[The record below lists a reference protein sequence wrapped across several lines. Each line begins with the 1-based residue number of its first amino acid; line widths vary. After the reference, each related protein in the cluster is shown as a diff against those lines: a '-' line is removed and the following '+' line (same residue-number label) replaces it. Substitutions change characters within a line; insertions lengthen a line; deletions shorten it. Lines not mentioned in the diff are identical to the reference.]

1 MKFIL
6 SIIAILSISCPGLH
20 AGGGSFPIQI
30 VSLTPKEDGE
40 YRLEF
45 MQLEAPYSQKLAHG
59 PKRIVVHLQYAKT
72 LFPPD
77 YPHVSQEKYQAA
89 IAMLKAQATKKEKSR
104 LGVMAQGYL
113 PIKGKDNEYQSNA
126 LSIFEQSDG
135 KQVVFSFPR
144 KL

>member
-20 AGGGSFPIQI
+20 AGGDSFPIQI
-30 VSLTPKEDGE
+30 VSLTPKENGE

-59 PKRIVVHLQYAKT
+59 PKRIVVHLRYAKT

-77 YPHVSQEKYQAA
+77 YPHVSQENYQAA
-89 IAMLKAQATKKEKSR
+89 IAMLKAQGASYKEGKFPIGTDGPRLSTNPGQGSR
-104 LGVMAQGYL
+104 I
-113 PIKGKDNEYQSNA
+113 PE
-126 LSIFEQSDG
+126 
-135 KQVVFSFPR
+135 
-144 KL
+144 